1 VSALTLATLTG
12 WITGNLILTSLG
24 KEFVSMAAT
33 TAIMFGILICSY
45 FLLIIIRKKPNVR
58 MTVLTMSYVVVLIG
72 LLIFIASFFDLHPV
86 FISLD
91 FSTIPIENKTPT
103 GHMSPLTSFLFVL
116 TGTTVILLASS
127 YRKRSLRTASQVLSG
142 LVVILSGIA
151 LFTYILGKPLFYDSD
166 TFPIALNTTIGF
178 FATGCGLW
186 ILARIRGFF
195 EIDPDVNESLRPL
208 NSFPFIIATVL
219 TVVLLF
225 GYFNILTIFK
235 NIHNETKNE
244 IILVNQL
251 KSKELADIDLLSP
264 DHQKVAALL
273 EWPVESKL
281 GTNLIAGYK
290 GDTLITYQ
298 TVEGFSGKSLE
309 ISINPDLLPG
319 SVLANAIGHP
329 TGFIKGTDTQGDQL
343 IAFVSEIPGTSWV
356 VLSAILEETAYRP
369 LVKQLIQMTVLVFC
383 LLILAIA
390 LLLLVS
396 RQLRIRSYQEQIE
409 ATRILQEQLMR
420 SNNEAQ
426 QSNRLKDAFIANISH
441 EIRTPLNAIVG
452 FTQLMRDNIAESAIP
467 EYDKYFDIIQRSS
480 ERLTRTI
487 EMILNVSRLQVGIY
501 DLHPVEVSL
510 EQKIRKLICE
520 YSPAALKKGI
530 SIHFNNTM
538 AKAVITADEY
548 CVVHPISN
556 LIDNAVKYTNQGD
569 VTLKL
574 YRNDEGL
581 ISLDVADTGI
591 GISEEFISEIF
602 RPFVQ
607 EDHGSTRRYE
617 GIGLALAITQRLLTA
632 IHATISV
639 KSNKGKG
646 TTFTITFH
654 SEPLDT

>member
-1 VSALTLATLTG
+1 
-12 WITGNLILTSLG
+12 
-24 KEFVSMAAT
+24 MAAT

-45 FLLIIIRKKPNVR
+45 FLLIIIRKKPHVR

-86 FISLD
+86 FVSFD

-116 TGTTVILLASS
+116 TGTITVLLASP
-127 YRKRSLRTASQVLSG
+127 YPKRSLRTASQVLSG

-151 LFTYILGKPLFYDSD
+151 LLTYILGKPLFYNSD
-166 TFPIALNTTIGF
+166 AFPIALNTAIGF
-178 FATGCGLW
+178 FVTGCGLW
-186 ILARIRGFF
+186 VLALIPGFY
-195 EIDPDVNESLRPL
+195 EIDPEVNRSLRPL
-208 NSFPFIIATVL
+208 NNFPFIIATVI

-225 GYFNILTIFK
+225 GYFNVLTIFK
-235 NIHNETKNE
+235 NIHNETKHE
-244 IILVNQL
+244 LILVNQL
-251 KSKELADIDLLSP
+251 KSKELTDIDLLNP
-264 DHQKVAALL
+264 DQQKVAELL
-273 EWPVESKL
+273 KWPVESKL
-281 GTNLIAGYK
+281 GTNLVAGHK
-290 GDTLITYQ
+290 GDTLITYRM
-298 TVEGFSGKSLE
+298 VEGPAGKSLK
-309 ISINPDLLPG
+309 ISINPDVLPG
-319 SVLANAIGHP
+319 SVLANGISH
-329 TGFIKGTDTQGDQL
+329 TNRFIKGTDPAGDQL

-356 VLSAILEETAYRP
+356 VISSILEETAYRP

-383 LLILAIA
+383 LLILAIS

-409 ATRILQEQLMR
+409 ATRILQEQLIR

-467 EYDKYFDIIQRSS
+467 EYDNYFEVIQKSS
-480 ERLTRTI
+480 DRLTRTI

-501 DLHPVEVSL
+501 ELHPVELNL
-510 EQKIRKLICE
+510 EQKIRELVCA

-530 SIHFNNTM
+530 SIHFNNTV
-538 AKAVITADEY
+538 AHPVITADEY

-556 LIDNAVKYTNQGD
+556 LIDNAVKYTHQGD

-574 YRNDEGL
+574 YRNTEGL

-591 GISEEFISEIF
+591 GISEEFIGEIF

-607 EDHGSTRRYE
+607 ENNSSTRRYE
-617 GIGLALAITQRLLTA
+617 GIGLALAITQRLLAA
-632 IHATISV
+632 IRATISV
-639 KSNKGKG
+639 TSNKGKG
-646 TTFTITFH
+646 TTFTITF
-654 SEPLDT
+654 